1 MDARATTLPKHG
13 LLVTTPAEAIATLD
27 GIAREMD
34 ALSASLAK
42 LEREYEPVERAYE
55 DFLSDY
61 ETGLWA
67 QHVDNG
73 AKFPPE
79 KLRVQL
85 AHRAMDPNLYGKY
98 FAYTKS
104 RKRMDKRISALK
116 AAADAQRSI
125 LSALKVEAEASR

>member
-1 MDARATTLPKHG
+1 M
-13 LLVTTPAEAIATLD
+13 TTPSEAIATLD

-55 DFLSDY
+55 DFLSDF

-67 QHVDNG
+67 KHIDDG
-73 AKFPPE
+73 DKFPPE

-85 AHRAMDPNLYGKY
+85 AHRAMPTDLYGKY
-98 FAYTKS
+98 FAFTKS
-104 RKRMDKRISALK
+104 RKRMEKRIGALK
-116 AAADAQRSI
+116 SSCDAQRSI
-125 LSALKVEAEASR
+125 LSALKMEMEATR

>member
-1 MDARATTLPKHG
+1 M
-13 LLVTTPAEAIATLD
+13 TTPSEAIATLD

-55 DFLSDY
+55 DFLSDF

-67 QHVDNG
+67 KHIDDG

-85 AHRAMDPNLYGKY
+85 AHRAMPAELYGKY
-98 FAYTKS
+98 FAFTKS
-104 RKRMDKRISALK
+104 RKRMEKRIGALK
-116 AAADAQRSI
+116 ASCDAQRSI
-125 LSALKVEAEASR
+125 LSALKMEMEATR